1 MGSGAD
7 RIYFL
12 SDGEPDSNTAE
23 PILREVGNSER
34 KIPVNSIAFFAT
46 GAAVDFMEK
55 LAKST
60 KGTYRAVTG

>member
-12 SDGEPDSNTAE
+12 SDGEPDSSTEA
-23 PILREVGNSER
+23 ILREVGNSER

-46 GAAVDFMEK
+46 GAAADFMEK
-55 LAKST
+55 LARST